1 MKTSPLIFTLLFSF
15 SAQAFSEDLRKF
27 TSADGTKTFDG
38 VLTRYDA
45 ASGTVEVKRTGLG
58 PLKFPLTMLSAAD
71 QDYVKEQS
79 KPRTAA
85 AIKEPAVDFDF
96 EHRDSL
102 PQTDTPKSQWDT
114 EWGPAAKDYPELKIP
129 DGVKDP
135 VAFQRQR
142 IVAAAKKY
150 IDLPYLHKHIPAA
163 GGLDCSNFTAWVY
176 NYSMGIRFP
185 SGIANQA
192 ENAGRRLEPNEKLQ
206 PGDLLF
212 QTNVE
217 GSAVAHSVIYLG
229 DDKLIDA
236 DKGKI
241 AIRDFANWYKARFSH
256 ARRIIEDSDAT
267 PAKAPSAEKSA
278 SPSKKEFTPKAT
290 AGGKNRMEV
299 RSVSKDLA
307 KRLEALNPKYLAAF
321 PPDFTQAKPGTIPL
335 VIYLHGSAG
344 RGDDPMSCI
353 DMPFNQIVGT
363 HRDFPAVAVSPQL
376 RSVPLAGETKPR
388 MSWHIEDLDHLL
400 TDILKEFPQ
409 IDQDRVYLT
418 GFSMGGYGTWDWAA
432 ASRKHFAAIIP
443 ISGGANTAEPRSPKN
458 FGNLPI
464 WAFHGDADTT
474 VNPQNTIKL
483 VESIKAARGDAQLTL
498 LPGATHQCSDQVYLN
513 PEVYR
518 WLFSKKRL

>member
-1 MKTSPLIFTLLFSF
+1 MKTSTLILTLLLSLA
-15 SAQAFSEDLRKF
+15 AQAFSEELRKF
-27 TSADGTKTFDG
+27 TSADGNKTFDG
-38 VLTRYDA
+38 VLTRYDS
-45 ASGTVEVKRTGLG
+45 ASGIVEVKRAGLG

-71 QDYVKEQS
+71 QAYVKEQS
-79 KPRTAA
+79 THRPAA
-85 AIKEPAVDFDF
+85 AKEPAVDFDF
-96 EHRDSL
+96 EHRDTL

-114 EWGPAAKDYPELKIP
+114 EWGPAAKTYPELKIP

-150 IDLPYLHKHIPAA
+150 IDLPYMHKHIPAA

-185 SGIANQA
+185 SGIANQG
-192 ENAGRRLEPNEKLQ
+192 ENAGRRLEPDEKLQ

-236 DKGKI
+236 DKGKV
-241 AIRDFANWYKARFSH
+241 AIRGFANWYKARFSH
-256 ARRIIEDSDAT
+256 ARRIIEDTDAPT
-267 PAKAPSAEKSA
+267 AKAA
-278 SPSKKEFTPKAT
+278 STTDFTPKAS

-307 KRLEALNPKYLAAF
+307 KRLEAVNPKYLAAF

-344 RGDDPMSCI
+344 RGDDPKSCI

-376 RSVPLAGETKPR
+376 RSVPLEGETKPR
-388 MSWHIEDLDHLL
+388 MSWHIEDLDRFLE
-400 TDILKEFPQ
+400 DILKEFPQ
-409 IDQDRVYLT
+409 IDPDRVYLT

-432 ASRKHFAAIIP
+432 ASRKHFAAIVP
-443 ISGGANTAEPRSPKN
+443 IAGGANTPAPRSPKN
-458 FGNLPI
+458 FGDLPI

-474 VNPQNTIKL
+474 VNPQNSIKL
-483 VESIKAARGDAQLTL
+483 VESIKSARGDAQLTL
-498 LPGATHQCSDQVYLN
+498 LPGATHQCSDQVFLN
-513 PEVYR
+513 PGVYR

>member
-1 MKTSPLIFTLLFSF
+1 MKTTLLLTLFLSLTT
-15 SAQAFSEDLRKF
+15 QAFSEELRKF
-27 TSADGTKTFDG
+27 TSADGTRTFDG

-71 QDYVKEQS
+71 QAYVKEQS
-79 KPRTAA
+79 MPRTAA
-85 AIKEPAVDFDF
+85 ATKEPAVDFDF

-114 EWGPAAKDYPELKIP
+114 EWGPAAKTYPELKMP

-150 IDLPYLHKHIPAA
+150 IDLPYMHKHIPAA

-176 NYSMGIRFP
+176 NYSLGIRFP
-185 SGIANQA
+185 SGIANQG
-192 ENAGRRLEPNEKLQ
+192 EEAGRRLAPDEKLQ

-212 QTNVE
+212 QTSVE
-217 GSAVAHSVIYLG
+217 GDRIAHSVIYMG
-229 DDKLIDA
+229 DDKIIDA
-236 DKGKI
+236 CNGKVDV
-241 AIRDFANWYKARFSH
+241 RNFANWYKDRFSH
-256 ARRIIEDSDAT
+256 ARRIIEDTDSPPTKDT
-267 PAKAPSAEKSA
+267 SA
-278 SPSKKEFTPKAT
+278 SSSKADFTPKAT

-299 RSVSKDLA
+299 RSVSKDLTT
-307 KRLEALNPKYLAAF
+307 RLEAVNPKYLAAF
-321 PPDFTQAKPGTIPL
+321 PPDFTKAKPGTIPL

-344 RGDDPMSCI
+344 RGDDPKSCI

-363 HRDFPAVAVSPQL
+363 HRDFPAVAISPQL
-376 RSVPLAGETKPR
+376 RSVPLEGETKPR

-400 TDILKEFPQ
+400 ADILKEFPQ

-432 ASRKHFAAIIP
+432 ASRKHFAAILP
-443 ISGGANTAEPRSPKN
+443 IAGGANTAAPRTPRN
-458 FGNLPI
+458 FGDLPI

-474 VNPQNTIKL
+474 VNPQNSIKL
-483 VESIKAARGDAQLTL
+483 VESIKSARGDVQLTL